1 MNFIVIENKGV
12 IEVRLEETLIFV
24 STDLE
29 EVENFIK
36 WKLEMGEKNIGP
48 CTSC

>member
-1 MNFIVIENKGV
+1 MNFIILENKGV
-12 IEVRLEETLIFV
+12 IEVRLEDILIFV
-24 STDLE
+24 STDME

-36 WKLEMGEKNIGP
+36 WKLEMGEKKGL